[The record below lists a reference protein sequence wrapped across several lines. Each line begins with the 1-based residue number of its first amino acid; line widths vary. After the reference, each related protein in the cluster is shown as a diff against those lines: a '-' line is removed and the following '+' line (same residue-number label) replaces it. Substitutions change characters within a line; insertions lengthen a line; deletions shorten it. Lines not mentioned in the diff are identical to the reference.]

1 MNKNIQ
7 KVLDSILEAFET
19 GNIPEAVAIASFP
32 IPDVPSA
39 QWSFRNRTIQF
50 ISGTADARGFK
61 QWKSVNRHVQKGS
74 KAIYILVPCFKKEV
88 DQETGEEES
97 RLTFFKGMPVF
108 RVEDTEGAPLEYQNI
123 ELPELPLLDRAKE
136 LGVSVKAV
144 PGNYRYYG
152 YYAPDRKEIAMATPS
167 EKTFF
172 HELSHAADHIIKG
185 SLKPGQNSLQEVTA
199 ELCAQAL
206 ARICGKSLKDT
217 TGNSYQYI
225 KNTQSKSKC
234 LHTRPASKSFLT
246 PRRCSISSFMA
257 KPRASPTSK
266 KKPLKTANI
275 ACKRQTQSTTKGGI
289 LGLNCPWVPFF
300 IGGNKNG
307 LSNQVCLVWQG
318 NGNQGR
324 S

>member
-7 KVLDSILEAFET
+7 QVLDSILEAFET
-19 GNIPEAVAIASFP
+19 GNIPEAVAVASFP
-32 IPDVPSA
+32 IPDIPSA

-108 RVEDTEGAPLEYQNI
+108 RVENTEGDPLEYQNI

-152 YYAPDRKEIAMATPS
+152 YYAPDRKEIGLATPA
-167 EKTFF
+167 EKTLF
-172 HELSHAADHIIKG
+172 HEVSHAADHIIKG
-185 SLKPGQNSLQEVTA
+185 KMKPGQDPFQEITA
-199 ELCAQAL
+199 ELSAQAL
-206 ARICGKSLKDT
+206 ARIVGRNIEDT
-217 TGNSYQYI
+217 TGNSYRYI
-225 KNTQSKSKC
+225 KGYAEKINMSPHKAC
-234 LHTRPASKSFLT
+234 LKVLSDTEKVLNLILHGKAE
-246 PRRCSISSFMA
+246 
-257 KPRASPTSK
+257 
-266 KKPLKTANI
+266 
-275 ACKRQTQSTTKGGI
+275 GI
-289 LGLNCPWVPFF
+289 TNAQ
-300 IGGNKNG
+300 KEAA
-307 LSNQVCLVWQG
+307 
-318 NGNQGR
+318 
-324 S
+324 